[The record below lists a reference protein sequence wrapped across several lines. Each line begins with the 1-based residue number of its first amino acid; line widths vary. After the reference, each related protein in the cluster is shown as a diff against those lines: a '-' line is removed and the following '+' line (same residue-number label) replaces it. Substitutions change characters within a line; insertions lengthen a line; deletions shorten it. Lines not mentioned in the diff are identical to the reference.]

1 MTLRVRKDFMEEN
14 NVYQKLL
21 DAQKEISAPR
31 DVDGRFGK
39 ARSAEKILEAVKPV
53 CQKYGLLLYT
63 SDVLSSHNGRNYITA
78 TAYVVNVDKPE
89 EIVSADAYAWENEAL
104 SGLDTSQVSGKT
116 SSYAKKYALQ
126 NLFAID
132 DTKDADVEHTDY
144 QPKNDYQPKKPSA
157 QKATPKQFEMLL
169 SLAKQEGATTRDEAI
184 EHITERAGKDAT
196 ELTSVEASK
205 VIGEMMKD
213 EN

>member
-1 MTLRVRKDFMEEN
+1 MKEK
-14 NVYQKLL
+14 NVHQKLL

-89 EIVSADAYAWENEAL
+89 EIVSADAYAWENEAS

-132 DTKDADVEHTDY
+132 DTKDADIEHSD
-144 QPKNDYQPKKPSA
+144 PEPKKQVA
-157 QKATPKQFEMLL
+157 QKATSKQFETLL
-169 SLAKQEGATTRDEAI
+169 SIVKGEGINTREEAI
-184 EHITERAGKDAT
+184 AHITKRANKDAT

-205 VIGEMMKD
+205 LIGEMMK
-213 EN
+213 